1 MDRYQF
7 EDEISEYIENNLSIA
22 KRKEFEQYLS
32 KHPEAKEQVNSVHS
46 TIKILKK
53 LPVVKTSSSFNYNL
67 RQKLSAQSDVKS
79 IPQRKSA
86 PNLFGFTPLTVGMM
100 AFVLIAIVFVGI
112 ELIPSRTSNSVAIPQ
127 QTAKN
132 NLLPMP
138 TKSIPIQSN
147 TNHTIAADLE
157 EDSTATEN
165 DLNNNNPNFEDK
177 INYVKTQ

>member
-7 EDEISEYIENNLSIA
+7 EDDISEYIENNLSIA

-32 KHPEAKEQVNSVHS
+32 KHPEAKDQVNSVRS
-46 TIKILKK
+46 TIKILKS
-53 LPVVKTSSSFNYNL
+53 LPSVKTSSTFNDHL
-67 RQKLSAQSDVKS
+67 RQKLSVQRDVKAV
-79 IPQRKSA
+79 PQRKPG
-86 PNLFGFTPLTVGMM
+86 PNIFGFTPLTAGMM

-112 ELIPSRTSNSVAIPQ
+112 ELIPSRTSSSVAIPQ
-127 QTAKN
+127 QTVNN
-132 NLLPMP
+132 NLLPIP
-138 TKSIPIQSN
+138 TKSTPIQSN
-147 TNHTIAADLE
+147 PRQTIASDLK